1 MTWLTAT
8 FELDMKLFIALIC
21 LWGMNAL
28 GCGLWGSLCPL
39 LCHRPC
45 LRRGVS
51 VFYDLKLQI
60 SKYT

>member
-1 MTWLTAT
+1 
-8 FELDMKLFIALIC
+8 MKLFIALIC